1 MALFDKFKKSTE
13 DAKNNI
19 DKAKAQITQTRDNI
33 INKAGS
39 TVLGNEDTR
48 PYAPQEVLTH
58 EQHECIRVRGE
69 RYYQEKLTALPGNFV
84 ELDIGKRMV
93 EDREYYH
100 VSTSNGEIVGDIYPD
115 QLEKAGLKKGAHVL
129 AEIHRPIYRLT
140 DGIVL
145 YIPMTEE
152 AIENKRKRDALK
164 LWVNLDADKWNYDA
178 GERFDFEDVE
188 ILVKPAKGNGKPTYV
203 VIGDGSKLFEVNPR
217 MKMYAEFTER
227 KDYKPRRLIVESRT
241 GDYGPYYHMGFYY

>member
-13 DAKNNI
+13 DAKNKI

-115 QLEKAGLKKGAHVL
+115 QLEKAGLK
-129 AEIHRPIYRLT
+129 
-140 DGIVL
+140 
-145 YIPMTEE
+145 
-152 AIENKRKRDALK
+152 
-164 LWVNLDADKWNYDA
+164 
-178 GERFDFEDVE
+178 
-188 ILVKPAKGNGKPTYV
+188 
-203 VIGDGSKLFEVNPR
+203 IGDVITAIDGTDVKTMDELNEIKNKHKIGDTVTLKVYSEGKTKEIKL
-217 MKMYAEFTER
+217 T
-227 KDYKPRRLIVESRT
+227 LGESN
-241 GDYGPYYHMGFYY
+241 